1 MPFAVLGVAEDEEAK
16 GPVIPTPI
24 IELFMGCPCPLK
36 KLIYL
41 CSKTNPSYL
50 IIPFFSS
57 FVLTS
62 FGSIASPTNG
72 L

>member
-1 MPFAVLGVAEDEEAK
+1 MPFAVLEVAEDEEAK

-50 IIPFFSS
+50 IIPF
-57 FVLTS
+57 L
-62 FGSIASPTNG
+62 I
-72 L
+72 